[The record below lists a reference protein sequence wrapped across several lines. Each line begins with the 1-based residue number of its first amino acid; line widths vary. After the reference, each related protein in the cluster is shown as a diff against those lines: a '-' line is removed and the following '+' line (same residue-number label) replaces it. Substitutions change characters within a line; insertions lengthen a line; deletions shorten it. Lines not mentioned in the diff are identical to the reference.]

1 MALQACIPLCQSIKL
16 PAVAERIVTPLK
28 LDNWIRA
35 MAAYP
40 DPQFV
45 SYIASGIQQ
54 GFWVGFQ
61 YGSVHCSSA
70 KANAKSASLH
80 PEPISAHLKDEL
92 KQGRIAGPFP
102 ISQLPDVQCNKLGV
116 ILKSTPG
123 EWRLILDLSFPW
135 QHSVNDGIAR
145 DLCSLHYPT
154 VDEAIGHILKLG
166 KGALLAKVDINHAY
180 RNIPIHPQD
189 RHLFG
194 MLWEDDLYID
204 MVLPF
209 SLRSAPKIL
218 QQWLI
223 WQNG

>member
-1 MALQACIPLCQSIKL
+1 MYSISNDHQPNHYSNTAVLTQQQANNISNAGSTLPQTKLYPYTAHVMALQACIPLCQSIKL
-16 PAVAERIVTPLK
+16 PAVAERLVTPLK

-80 PEPISAHLKDEL
+80 PEPISAYLKDEL

-116 ILKSTPG
+116 IPKSTPG
-123 EWRLILDLSFPW
+123 EW
-135 QHSVNDGIAR
+135 
-145 DLCSLHYPT
+145 
-154 VDEAIGHILKLG
+154 
-166 KGALLAKVDINHAY
+166 
-180 RNIPIHPQD
+180 
-189 RHLFG
+189 
-194 MLWEDDLYID
+194 
-204 MVLPF
+204 
-209 SLRSAPKIL
+209 
-218 QQWLI
+218 
-223 WQNG
+223 